1 VNWKS
6 ELKLAD
12 LDASQRLE
20 ITCKRCGHLRYE
32 KAVDILNLD
41 GMRHV
46 WLDEIEFALCCDRP
60 RCKGGVRIAMVHSG
74 KMEGF
79 VGGMP

>member
-1 VNWKS
+1 MNWKS
-6 ELKLAD
+6 ETSLAD
-12 LDASQRLE
+12 LDADQRLE
-20 ITCKRCGHLRYE
+20 ITCKRCGYLRYRRADE
-32 KAVDILNLD
+32 ILNLPS
-41 GMRHV
+41 MRHA
-46 WLDEIEFALCCDRP
+46 WLNEVEFALCCDRP